1 MIDNMAGD
9 GRKNLSMGDVG
20 LENESAAT
28 ESVVDIFID
37 ETLTGGC

>member
-9 GRKNLSMGDVG
+9 SREDFSVGDVG

-37 ETLTGGC
+37 ETLTGGG